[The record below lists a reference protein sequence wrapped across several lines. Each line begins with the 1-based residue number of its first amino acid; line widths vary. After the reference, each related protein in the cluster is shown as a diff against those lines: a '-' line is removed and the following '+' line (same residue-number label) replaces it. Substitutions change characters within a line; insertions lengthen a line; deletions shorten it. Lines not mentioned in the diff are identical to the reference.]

1 MIRIPPSAL
10 AATAAG
16 SFTVAF
22 AVSVL
27 SSAPGEAPRTAVR
40 MEPARAISSPV
51 VAERARLRS
60 VGSLPALHIPAPP
73 PAPAAPTPAATPE
86 PTPVAPATDTS
97 VPPGV
102 APAPVAPAPVAPAPA
117 PEPSAPPPEPG
128 PIFDSSG

>member
-1 MIRIPPSAL
+1 MIRIAASAL
-10 AATAAG
+10 AAIAAG

-40 MEPARAISSPV
+40 MEPAGATSSPV

-60 VGSLPALHIPAPP
+60 VGSLPALHIPAPT
-73 PAPAAPTPAATPE
+73 PAPAAPTPTATPE

-97 VPPGV
+97 APPG
-102 APAPVAPAPVAPAPA
+102 AAPAPVAPAPA